1 MKGGRVFY
9 VHNLVGRFRYPVAS
23 PQRIPAGR
31 ATIRYEFTYDGGGP
45 GKGGTGAIFV
55 NDRKVAEGRI
65 DRTTP
70 NTFAMEGADVGMD
83 LGTPVTEDYTPHQS
97 RFNGQIHKV
106 TIELK

>member
-1 MKGGRVFY
+1 MLLNRSGMPK
-9 VHNLVGRFRYPVAS
+9 LVMMALAVVALAS
-23 PQRIPAGR
+23 CQGASTPP
-31 ATIRYEFTYDGGGP
+31 T
-45 GKGGTGAIFV
+45 GTGAIFV

-83 LGTPVTEDYTPHQS
+83 LGTPVTEDYTSHLS
-97 RFNGQIHKV
+97 RFNGRIHGV